1 MLPFSLRHI
10 LPNLGVVLGSIVLT
24 LCCVELA
31 LRVVGLSFPVFMQP
45 NDTLG
50 WSYFPDVE
58 GYSVHEGTTWV
69 KINADGFRDRH
80 HERVKPSST
89 FRVAVVGDSFTEG
102 SNVAF
107 EDTFPTVVE
116 RELASCSMFKK
127 QRVEVLNF
135 GVSGYGTAQS
145 YLLLRQHV
153 LLYEPDLVVLAF
165 YNGNDVA
172 DNSIVLS
179 AETQKGRPFY
189 LIRDGRLVLDASFH
203 EAVAFKKA
211 KRESRLVHAFLNKSY
226 VFQLCKQL
234 YLGRLILPGHPM
246 SRIERFDEAQ
256 HGSSTLKPLFPE
268 VYSRPVDPVW
278 EEAWKVTEALIL
290 AMRDVVKSQG
300 AEFLVV
306 MIPEPAQVY
315 PDPPTR
321 ERMKQAYGLSDLAY
335 PERRFKPYAQA
346 AQLDI
351 LMLLEPFLETLSKD
365 PVFYHGFPPTYGA
378 GHWNPAGNHAGGQLI
393 ARHICSKYSK
403 RS

>member
-1 MLPFSLRHI
+1 MTSMSLQRV
-10 LPNLGVVLGSIVLT
+10 LPNVGLVLGSIVLT

-31 LRVVGLSFPVFMQP
+31 LRVLGLSFPVFMQP

-58 GYSVHEGTTWV
+58 GYSVHEATTWV
-69 KINADGFRDRH
+69 KINADGFRDRR

-89 FRVAVVGDSFTEG
+89 FRIAVVGDSFTEG

-107 EDTFPTVVE
+107 EDTFPAVVE
-116 RELASCSMFKK
+116 RELAFCSMFKEQK
-127 QRVEVLNF
+127 VEVLNF

-145 YLLLRQHV
+145 YLLLRERV

-179 AETQKGRPFY
+179 AETQKGKPFY
-189 LIRDGRLVLDASFH
+189 LIRDGRLVLDASFQ
-203 EAVAFKKA
+203 ETAAFKKA
-211 KRESRLVHAFLNKSY
+211 KREAMLVQAFLNKSY
-226 VFQLCKQL
+226 LFQFSKQL
-234 YLGRLILPGHPM
+234 YLRRAVLSGHPM
-246 SRIERFDEAQ
+246 SQVERFDEAR
-256 HGSSTLKPLFPE
+256 HGSSTLRPLFPE
-268 VYSRPVDPVW
+268 VFSRPIDSVW

-290 AMRDVVKSQG
+290 AMRDAVKSQG

-321 ERMKQAYGLSDLAY
+321 ERIKQAYGLSDLAY

-351 LMLLEPFLETLSKD
+351 LMLLEPFLEILSND
-365 PVFYHGFPPTYGA
+365 PMFFHGFPPAYGA
-378 GHWNPAGNHAGGQLI
+378 GHWNRAGNQAGGRLI
-393 ARHICSKYSK
+393 AQHICSEHS

>member
-1 MLPFSLRHI
+1 MGL
-10 LPNLGVVLGSIVLT
+10 VLGSIVLT

-31 LRVVGLSFPVFMQP
+31 LRVLGLSFPVFMQP
-45 NDTLG
+45 NDMIG
-50 WSYFPDVE
+50 WSYYPDVE
-58 GYSVHEGTTWV
+58 GYSVHEATIWV

-80 HERVKPSST
+80 HERVKPSSM
-89 FRVAVVGDSFTEG
+89 FRIAVVGDSFTEG

-127 QRVEVLNF
+127 QGVEVLNF

-153 LLYEPDLVVLAF
+153 LSYQPDLVVLAF

-179 AETQKGRPFY
+179 TETQKGRPFY
-189 LIRDGRLVLDASFH
+189 LIRDGRLVLDASFQ
-203 EAVAFKKA
+203 ETAAFKKA
-211 KRESRLVHAFLNKSY
+211 KYEAMLVHAFLNKSY
-226 VFQLCKQL
+226 MFQLVKQL
-234 YLGRLILPGHPM
+234 YLRRPVLSRHPM
-246 SRIERFDEAQ
+246 SMSQVERFNETRHD
-256 HGSSTLKPLFPE
+256 SSTLKPLFPE
-268 VYSRPVDPVW
+268 VFSPPNDSVW
-278 EEAWKVTEALIL
+278 EEAWKVTEMLIL

-306 MIPEPAQVY
+306 MIPEPVQVY

-321 ERMKQAYGLSDLAY
+321 ERIKQAYGLSDLAY

-346 AQLDI
+346 AKLDV
-351 LMLLEPFLETLSKD
+351 LMLLEPFLEILSND
-365 PVFYHGFPPTYGA
+365 PIFFHGFPQAYGA
-378 GHWNPAGNHAGGQLI
+378 GHWNHAGNQAGGRLI
-393 ARHICSKYSK
+393 AQHICSKHSK
-403 RS
+403 G